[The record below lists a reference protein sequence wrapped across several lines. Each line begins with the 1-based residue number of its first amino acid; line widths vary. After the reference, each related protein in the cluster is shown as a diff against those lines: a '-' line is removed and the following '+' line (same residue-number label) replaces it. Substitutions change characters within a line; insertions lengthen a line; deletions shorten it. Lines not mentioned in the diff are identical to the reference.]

1 VSSPQR
7 SVAAPVPALVPAL
20 AAALVP
26 AAFPAVAGFPAEWGA
41 PQPVELRPAVAR
53 LAGPAGRG
61 PGAAAPSTTRRDPVR
76 PGARAARSDG
86 FVGARPVR
94 GGCSPEVGSLAVE
107 SPEVGV
113 QLVAGAR
120 PSCRQEYAPLRLTGR
135 GRRLVAGLSIAI
147 GLVIAAGTA
156 VTVELGDGDRGLRL
170 AGSSIVVVQSG
181 DTLWSL
187 AERVAPE
194 EDPRAVVD
202 AIVELNGL
210 DSVDLAPGME
220 LQLP

>member
-7 SVAAPVPALVPAL
+7 SVATPVPALVPAL

-41 PQPVELRPAVAR
+41 AQPVELRPAVAR

-94 GGCSPEVGSLAVE
+94 GGCSPEVGS
-107 SPEVGV
+107 PEAGV
-113 QLVAGAR
+113 QVHAGAR
-120 PSCRQEYAPLRLTGR
+120 PGCRQEHAPLRLTDR